1 MINERFISA
10 HTVYGQVEE
19 EPLAQLLDL
28 DAQRSSGSP
37 FLSGTLSL
45 SHHSHHS
52 ALVLFAFQQV
62 AERDHNII
70 SSSAPAGH
78 ANILSR
84 HKNCRKRV
92 PRVAAFL
99 SPLPPSTLLFQVN
112 AHRCAACSCYPSRS
126 PLAHVELNSQWP
138 RNELT

>member
-10 HTVYGQVEE
+10 HTEQVEE
-19 EPLAQLLDL
+19 QPLAQLLDL

-37 FLSGTLSL
+37 FLSTNLSL
-45 SHHSHHS
+45 SLSPSQHS

-99 SPLPPSTLLFQVN
+99 PFPPLSPAVPGKCP
-112 AHRCAACSCYPSRS
+112 
-126 PLAHVELNSQWP
+126 
-138 RNELT
+138 

>member
-1 MINERFISA
+1 MNVSLA
-10 HTVYGQVEE
+10 HTRSRWRRRHWHSYLTWTHNVLQALPFY
-19 EPLAQLLDL
+19 LALSLL
-28 DAQRSSGSP
+28 
-37 FLSGTLSL
+37 LSL
-45 SHHSHHS
+45 SLSQHS

-99 SPLPPSTLLFQVN
+99 SPLPSSPLLFQVN
-112 AHRCAACSCYPSRS
+112 AHRCAACSCYPSPS

-138 RNELT
+138 RNEFT